1 LSLHNFES
9 FGFFVAIIELGKK
22 GEESGGGFMRFTW
35 RYFVLLFSVEGDE
48 PKMTDWVLWST
59 LEREGG

>member
-1 LSLHNFES
+1 
-9 FGFFVAIIELGKK
+9 
-22 GEESGGGFMRFTW
+22 MRFTW